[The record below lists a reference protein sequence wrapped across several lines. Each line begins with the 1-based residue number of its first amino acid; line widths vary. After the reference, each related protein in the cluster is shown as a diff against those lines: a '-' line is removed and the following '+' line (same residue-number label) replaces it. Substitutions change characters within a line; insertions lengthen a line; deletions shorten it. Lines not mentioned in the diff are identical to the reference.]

1 VTYLLVSNSNPSLF
15 LVAPVINP
23 GNGNLSFTTATNAS
37 GTAFITVAFR
47 DNGGTANGGV
57 DTSPAQTFTISINA
71 IPDNPTITGL
81 PAVITTGKDRSSAVT
96 TFVVNDPDL
105 AANQQGAIT
114 VSFSPAAGG
123 PLIKDYQQGINGG
136 NRALIIVPQPGAIG
150 TNIVTVTINDHN
162 ASLVIPVGSVPDAII
177 TRTFEFRVSEVNN
190 PPTISAIANQS
201 AVEDSSLLSIPI
213 VVDDIET
220 TAPLSDA
227 GLITVGATSSDQS
240 IVANTNLFV
249 VNLGSTN
256 RTLIITPVANASGTV
271 VITVSATDL
280 AVPPGTGE
288 LTNKTTLRSFTL
300 TLTAVNDAPTISA
313 IPRGSTFEDLPTSPI
328 PFTVGDA
335 ESINNLT
342 ITASNTGTNKALVP
356 DANIVI
362 SGSGANRTVVVT
374 PAENQTGV
382 TDITIRVT
390 DPEGL
395 FATSLF
401 SLTVNPRNDKP
412 VVTSIPNQ
420 TIPQDGS
427 LLLTFDV
434 SDEETASTNL
444 IISVTSTNVALIP
457 SPITLDTNLAF
468 QAGTRRI
475 LLKPVANA
483 TGETEISIRVTDTGF
498 AGPPV
503 LAAETTEVKF
513 KVVVGAVN
521 AAPTITA
528 IANITIPKN
537 TSTPGL

>member
-1 VTYLLVSNSNPSLF
+1 
-15 LVAPVINP
+15 
-23 GNGNLSFTTATNAS
+23 
-37 GTAFITVAFR
+37 
-47 DNGGTANGGV
+47 
-57 DTSPAQTFTISINA
+57 
-71 IPDNPTITGL
+71 
-81 PAVITTGKDRSSAVT
+81 
-96 TFVVNDPDL
+96 
-105 AANQQGAIT
+105 
-114 VSFSPAAGG
+114 
-123 PLIKDYQQGINGG
+123 
-136 NRALIIVPQPGAIG
+136 
-150 TNIVTVTINDHN
+150 
-162 ASLVIPVGSVPDAII
+162 
-177 TRTFEFRVSEVNN
+177 
-190 PPTISAIANQS
+190 
-201 AVEDSSLLSIPI
+201 
-213 VVDDIET
+213 
-220 TAPLSDA
+220 
-227 GLITVGATSSDQS
+227 
-240 IVANTNLFV
+240 VANTNLFV
-249 VNLGSTN
+249 VNLGDTN

-271 VITVSATDL
+271 VITVSATDT
-280 AVPPGTGE
+280 AVPPGDTAV
-288 LTNKTTLRSFTL
+288 LTNQTALRSFTL
-300 TLTAVNDAPTISA
+300 TLTPVNDAPAISA

-328 PFTVGDA
+328 PFTVGDP

-362 SGSGANRTVVVT
+362 SGTGANRTVVVT

-395 FATSLF
+395 FTTSLF

-444 IISVTSTNVALIP
+444 IISVTSTNTALIP

-468 QAGTRRI
+468 QAGTRRV
-475 LLKPVANA
+475 LLKPNANA

-503 LAAETTEVKF
+503 LVAETTEVKF

-521 AAPTITA
+521 ASPTITA

-537 TSTPGL
+537 TSTPGLSFTINDRETPVGSLVLTPTAVSQPADLIPPNGIVFSGTGANRSVVITPALNKAGSSVITITVTDGNGLTASTTFTLTVTDVNTAPSISEIANQVTNEDTDTAIIPFTVGDGETPAGSLIVTATSLINPTNATLVPVTVFFGGSGPSRALFVTPAANQFGTNLITVTVSDGALTASRTFGLIVNSVNDRPTITSDYGARVYSG